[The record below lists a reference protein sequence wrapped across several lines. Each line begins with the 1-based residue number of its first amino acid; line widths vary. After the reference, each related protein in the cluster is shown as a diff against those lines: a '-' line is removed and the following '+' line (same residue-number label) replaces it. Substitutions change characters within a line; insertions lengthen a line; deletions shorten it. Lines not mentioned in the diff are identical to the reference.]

1 MEQRLDSMGSIAG
14 ILEILPHIDRC
25 VNFLSPSPPPHHHH
39 PPQHTH
45 TRNACVCVCVCVF
58 ASVCVCVYVSMC
70 LWVCLLGEGG
80 VSNSL

>member
-25 VNFLSPSPPPHHHH
+25 VNFLSPSPPHTTTTPHN
-39 PPQHTH
+39 TH
-45 TRNACVCVCVCVF
+45 TRAMRVCVCVCVF